1 MNPSVKKQREM
12 DVDGG
17 GPGTSTVSCV
27 PLLSMF
33 KFGTQDSTCPVFLP
47 CPCLF
52 RAVFSPIHI
61 PR

>member
-1 MNPSVKKQREM
+1 MNSLIKKQREM
-12 DVDGG
+12 NTDGG
-17 GPGTSTVSCV
+17 GPRTGTVSCV
-27 PLLSMF
+27 PLLSVF

-52 RAVFSPIHI
+52 CAVFSPIRI